1 MLTRSLAFAALALAF
16 GFGLAATSSV
26 HAGSNHHRSSNQG
39 SQTHGS
45 SSQAVAKK
53 TSKTKHRS
61 TKGEDETKD
70 YLVITLTD
78 ASRKAPSKN
87 QKTHTAPHKASHKMH

>member
-1 MLTRSLAFAALALAF
+1 MLTRSLALAALAVAF
-16 GFGLAATSSV
+16 GFGFAATSSV
-26 HAGSNHHRSSNQG
+26 HAGSNHHRSSSQG

-53 TSKTKHRS
+53 TSKKKHRS

-87 QKTHTAPHKASHKMH
+87 PKTRTVPHKASHKMH